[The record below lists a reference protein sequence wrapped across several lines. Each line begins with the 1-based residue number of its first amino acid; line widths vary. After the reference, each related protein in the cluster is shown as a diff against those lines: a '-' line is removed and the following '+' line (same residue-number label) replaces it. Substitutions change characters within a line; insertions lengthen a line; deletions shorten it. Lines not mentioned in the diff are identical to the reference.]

1 MAGGRIELGFEGADG
16 AIGFAAPNMAMAFR
30 RVAHS
35 WPVTETSVPGRL
47 FAEVQQDGKRWA
59 MEVFIPE
66 PRKESYNPVNGICDL
81 IVELN
86 WSRLRKRNE
95 LLCLHAAGVAMG
107 ENLVVFPSGRR
118 AGKSTLTAE
127 LSRRGH
133 CVFSDDVL
141 AVELNDGG
149 VLQGLA
155 TGISPRL
162 RLPLPEDASKAFGDW
177 VSADS
182 GPGNR
187 QYKYLTDTPV
197 ASYGT
202 SLPFGAIV
210 TLDRVN
216 GDVAAKISEMDAGEV
231 LPMLIHQ
238 NFGRF
243 GHAGRALAAFEAI
256 ARDLPCLKLTYG
268 SFEKAADLLEAS
280 VADGLLGSRAGA
292 STAHGAVPN
301 FGRTVEPYDASRVYR
316 RRLGFHGVE
325 IEGEAFVADADGIGI
340 FRLGPG
346 MLPIWRLLE
355 GAIKAPEII
364 AVLGD
369 VFPATRREILIN
381 DVDTALR
388 QLISAGL
395 IEAMCE

>member
-1 MAGGRIELGFEGADG
+1 MAGGRIDLTFEGADG
-16 AIGFAAPNMAMAFR
+16 AIGFAAPDMAMAFR
-30 RVAHS
+30 RVVHS
-35 WPVTETSVPGRL
+35 WPVIESSVPSGP
-47 FAEVQQDGKRWA
+47 FAEVQQQGNRWA
-59 MEVFIPE
+59 LEVFRPE

-86 WSRLRKRNE
+86 WSRLRQRNE

-141 AVELNDGG
+141 AVELNDDG
-149 VLQGLA
+149 VPQGLA

-162 RLPLPEDASKAFGDW
+162 RIPLPEDASKAFCDW
-177 VSADS
+177 VAADA

-202 SLPFGAIV
+202 SLPLGAIV
-210 TLDRVN
+210 TLDRVD
-216 GDVAAKISEMDAGEV
+216 GDVVPTISEMDAREV
-231 LPMLIHQ
+231 LPVLIHQ

-256 ARDLPCLKLTYG
+256 ARDLPCLRLTYG

-280 VADGLLGSRAGA
+280 VADGLLGSTAAA
-292 STAHGAVPN
+292 STVHGTVPN
-301 FGRTVEPYDASRVYR
+301 FGGIVEPFDNSRAYR
-316 RRLGFHGVE
+316 RRPGFQGVE
-325 IEGEAFVADADGIGI
+325 IQGEVFVADPDGIGI

-355 GAIKAPEII
+355 GAMKAPDIV

-369 VFPATRREILIN
+369 VFPDTRTEILVN
-381 DVDTALR
+381 DVDAALR
-388 QLISAGL
+388 QLNSAGL
-395 IEAMCE
+395 IEAMCA